1 MAGALL
7 IWPDTTRTDKTIDER
22 VSMKRI
28 ALFSALVLLAAVARA
43 AEPKDEVVAAAK
55 KLGEQ
60 ANYSY
65 KQTSEGGQF
74 RQGPSDGRVDK
85 DGTILVT
92 MSGRDNTMIEAVVK
106 GEKGA
111 MTNQDG
117 EWQSLAEIEAQTEG
131 FGRFRAG
138 MIRNLKA
145 PAKQAEELANDAK
158 ELKKDGDAIA
168 GDLTTEGAKKLMSF
182 GGRGA
187 PQFEIKNPSGSVK
200 FWVKDGMLSK
210 YQYHTKGTVNFN
222 GDDRDIDRTI
232 TVEVN
237 KVGETKVNIPEAAKK
252 KLS

>member
-1 MAGALL
+1 
-7 IWPDTTRTDKTIDER
+7 
-22 VSMKRI
+22 MKRI
-28 ALFSALVLLAAVARA
+28 ALLSALILFAAVARA
-43 AEPKDEVVAAAK
+43 ADPKEEVVAAAK

-74 RQGPSDGRVDK
+74 RNGPSEGRVDK

-92 MSGRDNTMIEAVVK
+92 MSGRDNQMSEAVLK
-106 GEKGA
+106 GDKGA

-117 EWQSLAEIEAQTEG
+117 EWQSLSEVEAQTEG

-145 PAKQAEELANDAK
+145 PAKQAEDLANDAK
-158 ELKKDGDAIA
+158 DLKKDGDAIA
-168 GDLTTEGAKKLMSF
+168 GDLTPEGAKKLMSF
-182 GGRGA
+182 GGRA
-187 PQFEIKNPSGSVK
+187 NPQFEIKNPSASIK
-200 FWVKDGMLSK
+200 FWVKDGMISK
-210 YQYHTKGTVNFN
+210 YQFHTKGSINFN
-222 GDDRDIDRTI
+222 GEDRDIDRTT

-237 KVGETKVNIPEAAKK
+237 KVGETKVNIPEGAKK

>member
-1 MAGALL
+1 
-7 IWPDTTRTDKTIDER
+7 
-22 VSMKRI
+22 MKRI
-28 ALFSALVLLAAVARA
+28 ALLSALILFAAVARA
-43 AEPKDEVVAAAK
+43 AEPKEEVVAAAK

-60 ANYSY
+60 ENYSW

-74 RQGPSDGRVDK
+74 RPGPSDGRVNK
-85 DGTILVT
+85 DGEIYVT
-92 MSGRDNTMIEAVVK
+92 MTGRDNNLIEAVIK

-117 EWQSLAEIEAQTEG
+117 DWQSLSEIEAQTEG

-138 MIRNLKA
+138 MIRNIKA
-145 PAKQAEELANDAK
+145 PAKQAADLANDAK

-168 GDLTTEGAKKLMSF
+168 GDLTEEGAKKLMAF
-182 GGRGA
+182 RGG

-200 FWVKDGMLSK
+200 FWIKDGMISK
-210 YQYHTKGTVNFN
+210 YQYHSKGTVNFN
-222 GDDRDIDRTI
+222 GEDRDIDRTT

-237 KVGETKVNIPEAAKK
+237 KIGETKVNIPEAAKK